1 MTITECTPRYGNET
15 VAPNV
20 SLHYQYFESQQAG
33 PCTVLLH
40 SLAMDHSFWRFVA
53 PELAKHGSVL
63 CVDLRGHGRSS
74 KPQGPYTIAA
84 MAADVR
90 ALLDRLSID
99 QVVVAGA
106 SMGGCVALQ
115 FAIDNADITR
125 ALGLIDT
132 TAWYGENAAADWA
145 NRAAKARLEGFG
157 SLVGFQQTRWFGE
170 PFRERHPQVV
180 QESVAVFVANDL
192 TGYEGACHAMGAF
205 DARSKLLGLR
215 MPVSIVVGTED
226 YATPVAMAE
235 ALYQGIPGSRL
246 KTIEGARHLTP
257 LEVPKDIT
265 RMLSELRS
273 RVQQ

>member
-1 MTITECTPRYGNET
+1 MTTTECTPRYGNEA

-20 SLHYQYFESQQAG
+20 NLHYQYFESQQPG
-33 PCTVLLH
+33 PCVVLLH

-53 PELAKHGSVL
+53 PELAKQGSVL

-90 ALLDRLSID
+90 TLLDRLRID

-132 TAWYGENAAADWA
+132 TAWYGDNAAADWA

>member
-1 MTITECTPRYGNET
+1 MTTESTPRYGNEA

-20 SLHYQYFESQQAG
+20 SLYYQYFDSQQPG
-33 PCTVLLH
+33 PCTVLMH
-40 SLAMDHSFWRFVA
+40 SLAMDHSFWRSVA
-53 PELAKHGSVL
+53 PALAKEGPVL

-74 KPQGPYTIAA
+74 KPQGPYSIAG
-84 MAADVR
+84 MAGDVR
-90 ALLDRLSID
+90 ALLDHLKID
-99 QVVVAGA
+99 QVIVAGA

-115 FAIDNADITR
+115 FAIDNPDITR

-132 TAWYGENAAADWA
+132 TSWYGENAAADWA

-170 PFRERHPQVV
+170 PFRERHPQIV
-180 QESVAVFVANDL
+180 QECVDVFLANDL
-192 TGYEGACHAMGAF
+192 DGYEGACHAMGAF
-205 DARSKLLGLR
+205 DARAKLAGLR

-235 ALYQGIPGSRL
+235 ALYQGIPGSRM

-257 LEVPKDIT
+257 LEVPHEIT
-265 RMLSELRS
+265 RMLSALRG
-273 RVQQ
+273 RVQ

>member
-1 MTITECTPRYGNET
+1 MTTTECTPRYGNEA

-20 SLHYQYFESQQAG
+20 NLHYQYFESQQSG

-90 ALLDRLSID
+90 ALLDRLRIE

-115 FAIDNADITR
+115 FAIDNPDITR

-170 PFRERHPQVV
+170 PFRARHPQVV

-226 YATPVAMAE
+226 YATPVAMAQ

-273 RVQQ
+273 RVQH

>member
-1 MTITECTPRYGNET
+1 MTTTEFTLRDGDET

-20 SLHYQYFESQQAG
+20 TLHYQYFESKQPG
-33 PCTVLLH
+33 PCIVLLH

-53 PELAKHGSVL
+53 PELAQQGSVL

-74 KPQGPYTIAA
+74 KPQGPYTIAG

-115 FAIDNADITR
+115 FAIDNAGITR

-170 PFRERHPQVV
+170 PFRARHPQIVNECV
-180 QESVAVFVANDL
+180 QVFLANDL

-205 DARSKLLGLR
+205 DARAKLRSLR

-226 YATPVAMAE
+226 YATPVAMAD
-235 ALYQGIPGSRL
+235 ALYQGIPGSRF